1 MSKALYIAE
10 KPSVAQEFAKA
21 LKINGQRRD
30 GYLESQDSVVTWC
43 VGHLVTM
50 SYPEKYDIKYKRWSL
65 DTLPFLPREFKY
77 EVIPGVQK
85 QFEIVKGLL
94 NREDVDTIYVCTDS
108 GREGEYIYRLV
119 AQMAGVHGKKEKR
132 VWIDSQTE
140 EEIMRGIRE
149 AKDLSAYDNLSA
161 SAYLRAKED
170 YLMGINFSRVLTLR
184 YGNSVSNY
192 LNTKYQAISVGRVM
206 TCVLGMVVRREREI
220 RAFVKTPFYRVLS
233 SIALEGENFEGEW
246 RAVEGS
252 RYFQT
257 PYLYKENGFKKKA
270 YAEKLIQEL
279 LVSKPLQCTVEKIE
293 RKKENR
299 NPPLLFNLA
308 ELQNVCS
315 KLFKISP
322 DETLKIV
329 QELYEKK
336 LVTYPRTD
344 ARVLS
349 TAAAKEIY
357 KNISGLRNYEHT
369 AEIAQHII
377 EQGNYK
383 NLAKTRYVNDKQIT
397 DHYAIVPTGQ
407 GLNALRS
414 VSLTAQRVYETI
426 VRRFVCIFYP
436 PAVYQKIS
444 LVTKIQNES
453 FFSSFKVLLDEGYL
467 KVATNSFAK
476 RKAADAMS
484 SVNRAGAA
492 GNEGSEEEDPDTGK
506 NDGNK
511 ADDSAEDMACDTR
524 LLAALQN
531 LKKGDILSVDSL
543 SIKEGETSPP
553 KRYNSG
559 SMILA
564 MENAGQLIE
573 DEELRA
579 QIKSCGIGTSATRA
593 EILKKLCNIK
603 YLALNKKTQ
612 VITPTLL
619 GEMIFD
625 VVNCSIRQLL
635 NPELTASWEKGLNY
649 VAEGSITE
657 QEYMDKLEHF
667 VRLRTRQV
675 EDSNIQPY
683 LRQFFDAAAVNY
695 KDSSEKNSVK
705 TTGRATSAAGRS
717 RTCRKPSASKSSVH
731 L

>member
-1 MSKALYIAE
+1 MGKALYIAE

-21 LKINGQRRD
+21 LKINGQRKD
-30 GYLESQDSVVTWC
+30 GYLESQDSIVTWC

-85 QFEIVKGLL
+85 QFDIVKGLL
-94 NREDVDTIYVCTDS
+94 NRPDVETIYVCTDS

-119 AQMAGVHGKKEKR
+119 AQMAGVKDKKQRR

-140 EEIMRGIRE
+140 EEILRGIRE
-149 AKDLSAYDNLSA
+149 AKDLSAYDNLA
-161 SAYLRAKED
+161 NSAYLRAKED

-184 YGNSVSNY
+184 YGNSVSSY
-192 LNTKYQAISVGRVM
+192 LKSKYQAIAVGRVM

-220 RAFVKTPFYRVLS
+220 RSFVKTPFYRVIS
-233 SIALEGENFEGEW
+233 GIALEGEKFDGEW

-252 RYFQT
+252 RYFQS
-257 PYLYKENGFKKKA
+257 PYLYKENGFKEKKHA
-270 YAEKLIQEL
+270 QEL
-279 LVSKPLQCTVEKIE
+279 INFLSTEQPLKCCVEKIE
-293 RKKENR
+293 RKKENK

-322 DETLKIV
+322 DETLKIT

-349 TAAAKEIY
+349 TAVSKEIY
-357 KNISGLRNYEHT
+357 KNISGLRNYSAIGT
-369 AEIAQHII
+369 FAEEVIQM
-377 EQGNYK
+377 GSYK
-383 NLAKTRYVNDKQIT
+383 TIAKTRYVNDKQIT
-397 DHYAIVPTGQ
+397 DHYAIIPTGQ
-407 GLNALRS
+407 GLNALNSLS
-414 VSLTAQRVYETI
+414 VTSQRVYETI
-426 VRRFVCIFYP
+426 VRRFLCIFCP
-436 PAVYQKIS
+436 PAVYQKVS
-444 LVTKIQNES
+444 LVTMMQGEK
-453 FFSSFKVLLDEGYL
+453 FFSSFKVLQEEGYL
-467 KVATNSFAK
+467 KYATNSFA
-476 RKAADAMS
+476 RRGAKAQDTEKSDSEDVSCDAQ
-484 SVNRAGAA
+484 
-492 GNEGSEEEDPDTGK
+492 
-506 NDGNK
+506 
-511 ADDSAEDMACDTR
+511 
-524 LLAALQN
+524 LLAALN
-531 LKKGDILSVDSL
+531 KLKKGDILTVDSL
-543 SIKEGETSPP
+543 DIKEGETSPP

-579 QIKSCGIGTSATRA
+579 QIKGSGIGTSATRA
-593 EILKKLCNIK
+593 EILKKLFSIK

-649 VAEGSITE
+649 VAEGSITP

-667 VRLRTRQV
+667 VRIRTDQV
-675 EDSNIQPY
+675 EQSNYQY
-683 LRQFFDAAAVNY
+683 ALRQFFDAAAVNY
-695 KDSSEKNSVK
+695 QKKQ
-705 TTGRATSAAGRS
+705 TTPKRGGKA
-717 RTCRKPSASKSSVH
+717 
-731 L
+731 

>member
-119 AQMAGVHGKKEKR
+119 AQMAGVRGKKEKR

-246 RAVEGS
+246 RAVEGC

-257 PYLYKENGFKKKA
+257 PYLYKENGFKEKA

-279 LVSKPLQCTVEKIE
+279 LVSQPLQCTVEKIE

-444 LVTKIQNES
+444 LVTKMQGES
-453 FFSSFKVLLDEGYL
+453 FFSSFKVLLEEGYL

-484 SVNRAGAA
+484 GGNRAGAA

-506 NDGNK
+506 NGGNK

-695 KDSSEKNSVK
+695 KDSSEKNSAK
-705 TTGRATSAAGRS
+705 TTGRSTSATGRS
-717 RTCRKPSASKSSVH
+717 RTCRKPSASK
-731 L
+731 

>member
-30 GYLESQDSVVTWC
+30 GYLESDTSVVTWC

-50 SYPEKYDIKYKRWSL
+50 SYPEKYDMKYKRWSF
-65 DTLPFLPREFKY
+65 DTLPFLPRDFKY

-85 QFEIVKGLL
+85 QFQIVKGLL
-94 NREDVDTIYVCTDS
+94 NRPDIETIYVCTDS

-119 AQMAGVHGKKEKR
+119 AQMAGVKGKKEKR

-149 AKDLSAYDNLSA
+149 AKDISEYDNLAA

-192 LNTKYQAISVGRVM
+192 LSSKYQAISVGRVM

-220 RAFVKTPFYRVLS
+220 RSFVKTPFYRVVS
-233 SIALEGENFEGEW
+233 SIVLEGEKFEGEW

-252 RYFQT
+252 SYFQS
-257 PYLYKENGFKKKA
+257 PVLHKENGFKKKEDA
-270 YAEKLIQEL
+270 RQLIQSL
-279 LVSKPLQCTVEKIE
+279 SSVQPLSCTVEKVE
-293 RKKENR
+293 RKKENK

-322 DETLKIV
+322 DETLAVV

-349 TAAAKEIY
+349 TAVAKVIS
-357 KNISGLRNYEHT
+357 KNISGLQNYGPAADAAKEALSMGT
-369 AEIAQHII
+369 WKTI
-377 EQGNYK
+377 
-383 NLAKTRYVNDKQIT
+383 AKTRYVNDKQIT
-397 DHYAIVPTGQ
+397 DHYAIIPTGQ
-407 GLNALRS
+407 GLGNLKGL
-414 VSLTAQRVYETI
+414 SLTSQRVYETI
-426 VRRFVCIFYP
+426 VRRFLCIFYP
-436 PAVYQKIS
+436 PAVYQKVS
-444 LVTKIQNES
+444 LVTRMGNES
-453 FFSSFKVLLDEGYL
+453 FFSSFKVLVSEGYL
-467 KVATNSFAK
+467 KIAANSFARK
-476 RKAADAMS
+476 KASDSEGKAA
-484 SVNRAGAA
+484 
-492 GNEGSEEEDPDTGK
+492 EGKAEED
-506 NDGNK
+506 
-511 ADDSAEDMACDTR
+511 SEDVACD
-524 LLAALQN
+524 AALLGALQK
-531 LKKGDILSVDSL
+531 LKKNDILSVDSL
-543 SIKEGETSPP
+543 NIKEGETSPP

-579 QIKSCGIGTSATRA
+579 QIKGSGIGTSATRA
-593 EILKKLCNIK
+593 EILKKLFNIK
-603 YLALNKKTQ
+603 YLSLNKKTQ
-612 VITPTLL
+612 MITPTLL
-619 GEMIFD
+619 GEMIYD

-635 NPELTASWEKGLNY
+635 NPELTASWEKGLTY

-667 VRLRTRQV
+667 VRIRTNQV
-675 EDSNIQPY
+675 EASNYQY
-683 LRQFFDAAAVNY
+683 ALRQFFDASAQYY
-695 KDSSEKNSVK
+695 KKPE
-705 TTGRATSAAGRS
+705 RS
-717 RTCRKPSASKSSVH
+717 TRSASSGKQGGKSS
-731 L
+731 

>member
-233 SIALEGENFEGEW
+233 CIALEGENFEGEW

-257 PYLYKENGFKKKA
+257 PCLYKENGFKEKA

-279 LVSKPLQCTVEKIE
+279 SVSQPLQCTVEKIE

-407 GLNALRS
+407 GLNTLRS

-467 KVATNSFAK
+467 KIATNSFAK

-492 GNEGSEEEDPDTGK
+492 DSEGSEEEDPDTGK
-506 NDGNK
+506 NGGNK

-612 VITPTLL
+612 VITPTLQ
-619 GEMIFD
+619 GEMIYD

-635 NPELTASWEKGLNY
+635 NPELTASWEKGLTY

-667 VRLRTRQV
+667 VRVRTQQV
-675 EDSNIQPY
+675 EASNYQY
-683 LRQFFDAAAVNY
+683 NLRQFFDAAAVNY
-695 KDSSEKNSVK
+695 
-705 TTGRATSAAGRS
+705 
-717 RTCRKPSASKSSVH
+717 RKPERASRQGGKKSS
-731 L
+731 

>member
-1 MSKALYIAE
+1 MGKSLYIAE

-21 LKINGQRRD
+21 LKINGQRKD
-30 GYLESQDSVVTWC
+30 GYLESEDSVVTWC

-85 QFEIVKGLL
+85 QFNIVKGLL
-94 NREDVDTIYVCTDS
+94 NRPDVEKIYGCTDS

-119 AQMAGVHGKKEKR
+119 AQMAGVKDKDQRR

-140 EEIMRGIRE
+140 EEILRGIRE
-149 AKDLSAYDNLSA
+149 AKELSAYDNLA
-161 SAYLRAKED
+161 DSAYLRAKED

-192 LNTKYQAISVGRVM
+192 LNSKYQAISVGRVM

-220 RAFVKTPFYRVLS
+220 RSFVKTPFYRVLS
-233 SIALEGENFEGEW
+233 SIALEGEHFDGEW

-252 RYFQT
+252 RYFQS
-257 PYLYKENGFKKKA
+257 PYLYKENGFKEKKH
-270 YAEKLIQEL
+270 AEELIRMLESEQ
-279 LVSKPLQCTVEKIE
+279 PLSCRVEKVE
-293 RKKENR
+293 RKKENK

-322 DETLKIV
+322 DETLRIT

-349 TAAAKEIY
+349 SAVAKEIY
-357 KNISGLRNYEHT
+357 KNISGLRRYPMIDN
-369 AEIAQHII
+369 AADEILQM
-377 EQGNYK
+377 GSYK
-383 NLAKTRYVNDKQIT
+383 TIAKTRYVNDKQIT
-397 DHYAIVPTGQ
+397 DHYAIIPTGQ
-407 GLNALRS
+407 GLNVLN
-414 VSLTAQRVYETI
+414 SLSQTSQRVYETI
-426 VRRFVCIFYP
+426 VRRFLCVFCP
-436 PAVYQKIS
+436 PAVYQKVS
-444 LVTKIQNES
+444 LVTEMQKEK
-453 FFSSFKVLLDEGYL
+453 FFSSFKVLQEEGYL
-467 KVATNSFAK
+467 KYATNSFA
-476 RKAADAMS
+476 RKSAADRS
-484 SVNRAGAA
+484 QESGK
-492 GNEGSEEEDPDTGK
+492 EDSEEVSCDVQLLNALQRLKK
-506 NDGNK
+506 NDILTV
-511 ADDSAEDMACDTR
+511 D
-524 LLAALQN
+524 ALN
-531 LKKGDILSVDSL
+531 
-543 SIKEGETSPP
+543 IKEGETSPP

-579 QIKSCGIGTSATRA
+579 QIKGSGIGTSATRA
-593 EILKKLCNIK
+593 EILKKLVSIK
-603 YLALNKKTQ
+603 YLSLNKKTQ

-635 NPELTASWEKGLNY
+635 NPELTASWEKGLTY
-649 VAEGSITE
+649 VAEGSITS
-657 QEYMDKLEHF
+657 QEYMGKLEHF
-667 VRLRTRQV
+667 VRVRTAQV
-675 EDSNIQPY
+675 EQSNYQY
-683 LRQFFDAAAVNY
+683 ALRQFFDAAAANY
-695 KDSSEKNSVK
+695 KSKP
-705 TTGRATSAAGRS
+705 TAS
-717 RTCRKPSASKSSVH
+717 RRGGKS
-731 L
+731 

>member
-30 GYLESQDSVVTWC
+30 GYLESQDSVV
-43 VGHLVTM
+43 HLVTM

-233 SIALEGENFEGEW
+233 CIALEGENFEGEW

-257 PYLYKENGFKKKA
+257 PYLYKENGFKEKA

-279 LVSKPLQCTVEKIE
+279 SVSQPLQCTVEKIE

-407 GLNALRS
+407 GLNTLRS

-467 KVATNSFAK
+467 KIATNSFAK

-492 GNEGSEEEDPDTGK
+492 DSEGSEEEDPDTGK
-506 NDGNK
+506 NGGNK

-695 KDSSEKNSVK
+695 KDSSEKNSAK
-705 TTGRATSAAGRS
+705 TTGRSTSAAGRS
-717 RTCRKPSASKSSVH
+717 RTCRKPSASK
-731 L
+731 

>member
-30 GYLESQDSVVTWC
+30 GYLESDTSVVTWC

-50 SYPEKYDIKYKRWSL
+50 SYPEKYDMKYKRWSF
-65 DTLPFLPREFKY
+65 DTLPFLPRDFKY

-85 QFEIVKGLL
+85 QFQIVKGLL
-94 NREDVDTIYVCTDS
+94 NRPDIETIYVCTDS

-119 AQMAGVHGKKEKR
+119 AQMAGVKGKKEKR

-149 AKDLSAYDNLSA
+149 AKDISEYDNLAA

-192 LNTKYQAISVGRVM
+192 LSSKYQAISVGRVM

-220 RAFVKTPFYRVLS
+220 RSFVKTPFYRVVS
-233 SIALEGENFEGEW
+233 SIVLEGEKFEGEW

-252 RYFQT
+252 SYFQS
-257 PYLYKENGFKKKA
+257 PVLYKENGFKKKEDA
-270 YAEKLIQEL
+270 RQLIQSL
-279 LVSKPLQCTVEKIE
+279 SSVQPLSCTVEKVE
-293 RKKENR
+293 RKKENK

-322 DETLKIV
+322 DETLAVV

-349 TAAAKEIY
+349 TAVAKVIS
-357 KNISGLRNYEHT
+357 KNISGLQNYGPAADAAKEALSMGT
-369 AEIAQHII
+369 WQTI
-377 EQGNYK
+377 
-383 NLAKTRYVNDKQIT
+383 AKTRYVNDKQIT
-397 DHYAIVPTGQ
+397 DHYAIIPTGQ
-407 GLNALRS
+407 GLGNLKGM
-414 VSLTAQRVYETI
+414 SLTSQRVYETI
-426 VRRFVCIFYP
+426 VRRFLCIFYP
-436 PAVYQKIS
+436 PAVYQKVSI
-444 LVTKIQNES
+444 VTRMGNES
-453 FFSSFKVLLDEGYL
+453 FFSSFKVLVSEGYL
-467 KVATNSFAK
+467 KIAANSFA
-476 RKAADAMS
+476 RKKASDTEGRAA
-484 SVNRAGAA
+484 
-492 GNEGSEEEDPDTGK
+492 EGKSEEDSEDV
-506 NDGNK
+506 
-511 ADDSAEDMACDTR
+511 ACD
-524 LLAALQN
+524 AALLGALQK
-531 LKKGDILSVDSL
+531 LKKNDILSVDSL
-543 SIKEGETSPP
+543 NIKEGETSPP

-579 QIKSCGIGTSATRA
+579 QIKGSGIGTSATRA
-593 EILKKLCNIK
+593 EILKKLFNIK
-603 YLALNKKTQ
+603 YLSLNKKTQ
-612 VITPTLL
+612 MITPTLL
-619 GEMIFD
+619 GEMIYD

-635 NPELTASWEKGLNY
+635 NPELTASWEKGLTY

-667 VRLRTRQV
+667 VRIRTNQV
-675 EDSNIQPY
+675 EASNYQY
-683 LRQFFDAAAVNY
+683 ALRQFFDASAQYY
-695 KDSSEKNSVK
+695 KKPERSTRSSSSGKQ
-705 TTGRATSAAGRS
+705 GG
-717 RTCRKPSASKSSVH
+717 KSS
-731 L
+731 

>member
-119 AQMAGVHGKKEKR
+119 AQMAGVRGKKEKR

-233 SIALEGENFEGEW
+233 SIALEEENFEGEW

-257 PYLYKENGFKKKA
+257 PYLYKENGFKEKA

-279 LVSKPLQCTVEKIE
+279 SVSQPLQCTVEKIE

-407 GLNALRS
+407 GLNTLRS

-492 GNEGSEEEDPDTGK
+492 DSEGSEEEDPDTGK
-506 NDGNK
+506 NGGNK

-675 EDSNIQPY
+675 EGSNIQPY

-695 KDSSEKNSVK
+695 KDSSEKNSAK
-705 TTGRATSAAGRS
+705 TTGRSMSAAGRS
-717 RTCRKPSASKSSVH
+717 RTCRKPSASK
-731 L
+731 

>member
-1 MSKALYIAE
+1 M
-10 KPSVAQEFAKA
+10 AQEFAKA
-21 LKINGQRRD
+21 LKINGQRKD
-30 GYLESQDSVVTWC
+30 GYLESDDSVVTWC

-50 SYPEKYDIKYKRWSL
+50 SYPEKYDIKFKRWSF

-77 EVIPGVQK
+77 EVIPGVKK

-94 NREDVDTIYVCTDS
+94 NRPDVDTIYVCTDS

-119 AQMAGVHGKKEKR
+119 AQMAGVKGKVQKR

-140 EEIMRGIRE
+140 EEILRGIRE
-149 AKDLSAYDNLSA
+149 AKDISEYDNLAA

-184 YGNSVSNY
+184 YGSSVTNY
-192 LNTKYQAISVGRVM
+192 LHSKYQAIAVGRVM

-220 RAFVKTPFYRVLS
+220 RVFVKTPFYRVLS
-233 SIALEGENFEGEW
+233 SIALAGESFDGEW

-252 RYFQT
+252 RYFQS
-257 PYLYKENGFKKKA
+257 PYLYKENGFKKKEHA
-270 YAEKLIQEL
+270 QMLIDQL
-279 LVSKPLQCTVEKIE
+279 MVNQPLSCIVEKVE
-293 RKKENR
+293 RKKENK

-322 DETLKIV
+322 DETLRIV

-349 TAAAKEIY
+349 TAVAKEIY
-357 KNISGLRNYEHT
+357 KNISGLRNYQQAGAAA
-369 AEIAQHII
+369 AEVLGMESWKSI
-377 EQGNYK
+377 
-383 NLAKTRYVNDKQIT
+383 AKTRYVNDKQIT
-397 DHYAIVPTGQ
+397 DHYAIIPTGQ
-407 GLNALRS
+407 GLNALGN

-426 VRRFVCIFYP
+426 VRRFLCIFYP
-436 PAVYQKIS
+436 PAVYQKVS
-444 LVTKIQNES
+444 LVTKLDGEA
-453 FFSSFKVLLDEGYL
+453 FFSSFKVLKEEGYL
-467 KVATNSFAK
+467 KIATNSFSRK
-476 RKAADAMS
+476 RASDSEK
-484 SVNRAGAA
+484 N
-492 GNEGSEEEDPDTGK
+492 GNGEEDE
-506 NDGNK
+506 
-511 ADDSAEDMACDTR
+511 ASCDTV
-524 LLAALQN
+524 LLEALQK
-531 LKKGDILSVDSL
+531 LKKGDILPVNGL

-579 QIKSCGIGTSATRA
+579 QIKGSGIGTSATRA
-593 EILKKLCNIK
+593 EILKKLFNIK

-635 NPELTASWEKGLNY
+635 NPELTASWEKGLTY

-667 VRLRTRQV
+667 VRVRTRQV
-675 EDSNIQPY
+675 EASNYQY
-683 LRQFFDAAAVNY
+683 NLRQFFDAAAVNY
-695 KDSSEKNSVK
+695 
-705 TTGRATSAAGRS
+705 
-717 RTCRKPSASKSSVH
+717 RKPERASGQGGKRSS
-731 L
+731 

>member
-257 PYLYKENGFKKKA
+257 PYLYKENGFKEKA

-279 LVSKPLQCTVEKIE
+279 LVSQPLQCTVEKIE

-357 KNISGLRNYEHT
+357 KNIFGLRNYEHT

-397 DHYAIVPTGQ
+397 DHYAIAPTGQ

-467 KVATNSFAK
+467 KVATNSFTK

-484 SVNRAGAA
+484 SVNRAGVA

-506 NDGNK
+506 NGGNK

-695 KDSSEKNSVK
+695 KDSSEKNSAK
-705 TTGRATSAAGRS
+705 TTGRSTSAAGRS
-717 RTCRKPSASKSSVH
+717 RTCRKPSASK
-731 L
+731 

>member
-1 MSKALYIAE
+1 MGKALYIAE

-30 GYLESQDSVVTWC
+30 GYLESEDSVVTWC

-65 DTLPFLPREFKY
+65 DTLPFLPRDFKY
-77 EVIPGVQK
+77 EIIPAVQK
-85 QFEIVKGLL
+85 QFNIVRGLL
-94 NREDVDTIYVCTDS
+94 NRPDVDTIYVCTDS

-119 AQMAGVHGKKEKR
+119 AQMAGVHDKTQKR

-140 EEIMRGIRE
+140 EEILRGIRE
-149 AKDLSAYDNLSA
+149 AKDISEYDNLSA

-192 LNTKYQAISVGRVM
+192 LKTKYQAISVGRVM

-220 RAFVKTPFYRVLS
+220 RSFVKTPFYRVLG
-233 SIALEGENFEGEW
+233 SISLEGENFDGEW

-252 RYFQT
+252 RYFQS
-257 PYLYKENGFKKKA
+257 PYLYKENGFKEKQ
-270 YAEKLIQEL
+270 YAEELIGEL
-279 LVSKPLQCTVEKIE
+279 SQNSPLVCQVEKIE
-293 RKKENR
+293 RKKENK

-315 KLFKISP
+315 RLFKISP
-322 DETLKIV
+322 DETLRIV

-349 TAAAKEIY
+349 TAVAKEIY
-357 KNISGLRNYEHT
+357 KNISGLRRYPQIDGAADEVLEMGT
-369 AEIAQHII
+369 
-377 EQGNYK
+377 YK
-383 NLAKTRYVNDKQIT
+383 NIAKTRYVNDKQIT
-397 DHYAIVPTGQ
+397 DHYAIIPTGQ
-407 GLNALRS
+407 GLSALNGI
-414 VSLTAQRVYETI
+414 SLTAQRVYETI
-426 VRRFVCIFYP
+426 VRRFLCIFYP
-436 PAVYQKIS
+436 PAVYQKVN
-444 LVTKIQNES
+444 LVTVMEKEH
-453 FFSSFKVLLDEGYL
+453 FFSSFRVLQSEGYL
-467 KVATNSFAK
+467 KIAANSFAAK
-476 RKAADAMS
+476 KASEKSQD
-484 SVNRAGAA
+484 
-492 GNEGSEEEDPDTGK
+492 SEEEENTSC
-506 NDGNK
+506 N
-511 ADDSAEDMACDTR
+511 EV
-524 LLAALQN
+524 LLAALQK
-531 LKKGDILSVDSL
+531 LKKNDILSVDSL

-579 QIKSCGIGTSATRA
+579 QIRGSGIGTSATRA
-593 EILKKLCNIK
+593 EILKKLFSIK
-603 YLALNKKTQ
+603 YLSLNKKTQ

-635 NPELTASWEKGLNY
+635 NPELTASWEKGLTY
-649 VAEGSITE
+649 VAEGSITP

-667 VRLRTRQV
+667 VRVRTVQV
-675 EDSNIQPY
+675 EQSNYQY
-683 LRQFFDAAAVNY
+683 ALRQFFDAAAENY
-695 KDSSEKNSVK
+695 KK
-705 TTGRATSAAGRS
+705 
-717 RTCRKPSASKSSVH
+717 KPSASKRGGKE

>member
-149 AKDLSAYDNLSA
+149 AKDLSSYDNLSA

-233 SIALEGENFEGEW
+233 SIALKGENFEGEW

-257 PYLYKENGFKKKA
+257 PYLYKENGFKEKA

-279 LVSKPLQCTVEKIE
+279 SVNQPLQCTVDKVE
-293 RKKENR
+293 RKKENK

-407 GLNALRS
+407 GLNALKS

-436 PAVYQKIS
+436 PAVYQKVS

-484 SVNRAGAA
+484 GGNRTGAA
-492 GNEGSEEEDPDTGK
+492 GNNGIDDADSDNGK
-506 NDGNK
+506 NGS
-511 ADDSAEDMACDTR
+511 DDSSEDMACDSR

-531 LKKGDILSVDSL
+531 LKKGDILSVDGL

-593 EILKKLCNIK
+593 EILKKLVNIK
-603 YLALNKKTQ
+603 YLSLNKKTQ

-635 NPELTASWEKGLNY
+635 NSELTASWEKGLNY

-667 VRLRTRQV
+667 IRIRTKQV
-675 EDSNIQPY
+675 EESNFQPY

-695 KDSSEKNSVK
+695 KDSTAK
-705 TTGRATSAAGRS
+705 TGTKTAGRTTAGTSRS
-717 RTCRKPSASKSSVH
+717 RTYRKTADKK
-731 L
+731 

>member
-1 MSKALYIAE
+1 MAKALYIAE

-21 LKINGQRRD
+21 LKINGQRKD
-30 GYLESQDSVVTWC
+30 GYLESDDSVVTWC

-50 SYPEKYDIKYKRWSL
+50 SYPEKYDIKYKRWSF

-77 EVIPGVQK
+77 EVIPGVKK

-94 NREDVDTIYVCTDS
+94 NREDIEIIYVCTDS

-119 AQMAGVHGKKEKR
+119 AQMSGIKGKVQKR

-140 EEIMRGIRE
+140 EEILRGIRE
-149 AKDLSAYDNLSA
+149 AKDISEYDNLAA

-184 YGNSVSNY
+184 YGNSVTNY
-192 LNTKYQAISVGRVM
+192 LHSKYQAIAVGRVM

-220 RAFVKTPFYRVLS
+220 RVFVKTPFYRVLS
-233 SIALEGENFEGEW
+233 SIALAGENFDGEW

-252 RYFQT
+252 RYFQS
-257 PYLYKENGFKKKA
+257 PYLYKENGFKKKEHA
-270 YAEKLIQEL
+270 KELIDQL
-279 LVSKPLQCTVEKIE
+279 MVNQPLQCTVEKVE
-293 RKKENR
+293 RKKENK

-322 DETLKIV
+322 DETLRIV

-349 TAAAKEIY
+349 TAVAKEIY
-357 KNISGLRNYEHT
+357 KNISGLRNYQQAGT
-369 AEIAQHII
+369 AAAEVLGM
-377 EQGNYK
+377 ESWK
-383 NLAKTRYVNDKQIT
+383 NIVKTRYVNDKQIT
-397 DHYAIVPTGQ
+397 DHYAIIPTGQ
-407 GLNALRS
+407 GLNSLEM

-426 VRRFVCIFYP
+426 VRRFLCIFYP
-436 PAVYQKIS
+436 PAVYQKVS
-444 LVTKIQNES
+444 LVTKLDGEA
-453 FFSSFKVLLDEGYL
+453 FFSSFKVLKEEGYL
-467 KVATNSFAK
+467 KIATNSFV
-476 RKAADAMS
+476 RKKVLDGEK
-484 SVNRAGAA
+484 SVNG
-492 GNEGSEEEDPDTGK
+492 EEEE
-506 NDGNK
+506 
-511 ADDSAEDMACDTR
+511 ASCDIV
-524 LLAALQN
+524 LLEALQK
-531 LKKGDILSVDSL
+531 LKKGDILPVNAL

-579 QIKSCGIGTSATRA
+579 QIKGSGIGTSATRA
-593 EILKKLCNIK
+593 EILKKLFNIK

-635 NPELTASWEKGLNY
+635 NPELTASWEKGLTY

-667 VRLRTRQV
+667 VRVRTRQV
-675 EDSNIQPY
+675 EASNYQY
-683 LRQFFDAAAVNY
+683 NLRQFFDAAAVNY
-695 KDSSEKNSVK
+695 
-705 TTGRATSAAGRS
+705 
-717 RTCRKPSASKSSVH
+717 RKPERASGQGGKKS
-731 L
+731 

>member
-1 MSKALYIAE
+1 MGKALYIAE

-21 LKINGQRRD
+21 LKINGQRKD
-30 GYLESQDSVVTWC
+30 GYLESEDSVVTWC

-50 SYPEKYDIKYKRWSL
+50 SYPEKYDMKYKRWSL

-77 EVIPGVQK
+77 EVIPSVQK
-85 QFEIVKGLL
+85 QFHIVKGLL
-94 NREDVDTIYVCTDS
+94 NRPDVDTIYVCTDS

-119 AQMAGVHGKKEKR
+119 AQMAGVHDKKQKR

-140 EEIMRGIRE
+140 EEILRGIRE
-149 AKDLSAYDNLSA
+149 AKDISEYDNLSA

-192 LNTKYQAISVGRVM
+192 LKTKYQAISVGRVM

-220 RAFVKTPFYRVLS
+220 RSFVKTPFYRVLN
-233 SIALEGENFEGEW
+233 SISLEGEHFDGEW
-246 RAVEGS
+246 RAAEGS
-252 RYFQT
+252 RYFQS
-257 PYLYKENGFKKKA
+257 PYLYKENGFKEKK
-270 YAEKLIQEL
+270 YAQEL
-279 LVSKPLQCTVEKIE
+279 IAFLSQDQPLSCRVEKAE
-293 RKKENR
+293 RKKENK

-322 DETLKIV
+322 DETLRVV

-349 TAAAKEIY
+349 TAVAKEIY
-357 KNISGLRNYEHT
+357 KNISGLRRYPQINGAADEVL
-369 AEIAQHII
+369 EM
-377 EQGNYK
+377 GSCK
-383 NLAKTRYVNDKQIT
+383 NIAKTRYVNDKQIT
-397 DHYAIVPTGQ
+397 DHYAIIPTGQ
-407 GLNALRS
+407 GLNVLT
-414 VSLTAQRVYETI
+414 SLSQTSQRVYETI
-426 VRRFVCIFYP
+426 VRRFLSIFYP
-436 PAVYQKIS
+436 PAVYQKVN
-444 LVTKIQNES
+444 LTTMMGNEA
-453 FFSSFKVLLDEGYL
+453 FFSSFRVLQSEGYL
-467 KVATNSFAK
+467 KIASNSFAV
-476 RKAADAMS
+476 RKASEKNTDT
-484 SVNRAGAA
+484 
-492 GNEGSEEEDPDTGK
+492 EEEENTSC
-506 NDGNK
+506 N
-511 ADDSAEDMACDTR
+511 EI
-524 LLAALQN
+524 LLAALQK

-543 SIKEGETSPP
+543 NIKEGETSPP

-579 QIKSCGIGTSATRA
+579 QIKGSGIGTSATRA
-593 EILKKLCNIK
+593 EILKKLFTIK
-603 YLALNKKTQ
+603 YLSLNKKTQ

-635 NPELTASWEKGLNY
+635 NPELTASWEKGLTY
-649 VAEGSITE
+649 VAEGSITS

-667 VRLRTRQV
+667 VRVRTAQV
-675 EDSNIQPY
+675 ENSNYQY
-683 LRQFFDAAAVNY
+683 ALRQFFDAAAENY
-695 KDSSEKNSVK
+695 K
-705 TTGRATSAAGRS
+705 
-717 RTCRKPSASKSSVH
+717 KPAASKRGGK
-731 L
+731 

>member
-21 LKINGQRRD
+21 LKINGQRKD
-30 GYLESQDSVVTWC
+30 GYLESEDSVVTWC

-50 SYPEKYDIKYKRWSL
+50 SYPEKYDIKYKRWSF
-65 DTLPFLPREFKY
+65 DTLPFLPCEFKY

-85 QFEIVKGLL
+85 QFDIVKRLL
-94 NREDVDTIYVCTDS
+94 NRPDVETIYVCTDS

-119 AQMAGVHGKKEKR
+119 AQMAGVKDKQQRR

-140 EEIMRGIRE
+140 EEILRGIRE
-149 AKDLSAYDNLSA
+149 AKDLSAYDNLA
-161 SAYLRAKED
+161 NSAYLRAKED

-184 YGNSVSNY
+184 YGNSVSGY
-192 LNTKYQAISVGRVM
+192 LKNKYQAIAVGRVM

-220 RAFVKTPFYRVLS
+220 RSFVKTPFYRVIS
-233 SIALEGENFEGEW
+233 GIVLEGEKFDGEW
-246 RAVEGS
+246 RAAEGS
-252 RYFQT
+252 RYFRS
-257 PYLYKENGFKKKA
+257 PYLYKENGFKERKHA
-270 YAEKLIQEL
+270 QEL
-279 LVSKPLQCTVEKIE
+279 IDFLNTEQPLRCCVEKIE
-293 RKKENR
+293 RKKENK

-349 TAAAKEIY
+349 TAVAKEIY
-357 KNISGLRNYEHT
+357 KNIAGLRNYPAIGST
-369 AEIAQHII
+369 AEEILQMGSYKTII
-377 EQGNYK
+377 
-383 NLAKTRYVNDKQIT
+383 KTRYVNDKQIT
-397 DHYAIVPTGQ
+397 DHYAIIPTGQ
-407 GLNALRS
+407 GLNALNRLP
-414 VSLTAQRVYETI
+414 LTSQRVYETI
-426 VRRFVCIFYP
+426 VRRFLCIFCP
-436 PAVYQKIS
+436 PAVYQKVS
-444 LVTKIQNES
+444 LVTEMQKEK
-453 FFSSFKVLLDEGYL
+453 FFSSFKVLQEEGYL
-467 KVATNSFAK
+467 KYAVNSFA
-476 RKAADAMS
+476 RR
-484 SVNRAGAA
+484 NAG
-492 GNEGSEEEDPDTGK
+492 ETQDTEK
-506 NDGNK
+506 ND
-511 ADDSAEDMACDTR
+511 SEDVSCDAR
-524 LLAALQN
+524 LLSALHK
-531 LKKGDILSVDSL
+531 LKKGDILTVDSL
-543 SIKEGETSPP
+543 DIKEGETSPP

-579 QIKSCGIGTSATRA
+579 QIKGSGIGTSATRA
-593 EILKKLCNIK
+593 EILKKLFSIK

-649 VAEGSITE
+649 VAEGSITP

-667 VRLRTRQV
+667 VRIRTDQV
-675 EDSNIQPY
+675 EKSNYQY
-683 LRQFFDAAAVNY
+683 ALRQFFDAAAVNY
-695 KDSSEKNSVK
+695 KKK
-705 TTGRATSAAGRS
+705 Q
-717 RTCRKPSASKSSVH
+717 
-731 L
+731 

>member
-149 AKDLSAYDNLSA
+149 AKDLSSYDNLSA

-257 PYLYKENGFKKKA
+257 PYLYKENGFKEKA

-279 LVSKPLQCTVEKIE
+279 SVSQPLQCTVEKIE

-492 GNEGSEEEDPDTGK
+492 DSEGSEEEDPDTGK
-506 NDGNK
+506 NGGNK

-675 EDSNIQPY
+675 EGSNIQPY

-695 KDSSEKNSVK
+695 KDSSEKNSAK
-705 TTGRATSAAGRS
+705 TTGRSMSAAGRS
-717 RTCRKPSASKSSVH
+717 RTCRKPSASK
-731 L
+731 

>member
-1 MSKALYIAE
+1 
-10 KPSVAQEFAKA
+10 
-21 LKINGQRRD
+21 
-30 GYLESQDSVVTWC
+30 
-43 VGHLVTM
+43 
-50 SYPEKYDIKYKRWSL
+50 
-65 DTLPFLPREFKY
+65 
-77 EVIPGVQK
+77 
-85 QFEIVKGLL
+85 
-94 NREDVDTIYVCTDS
+94 
-108 GREGEYIYRLV
+108 
-119 AQMAGVHGKKEKR
+119 MAGVRGKKEKR

-257 PYLYKENGFKKKA
+257 PYLYKENGFKEKA

-279 LVSKPLQCTVEKIE
+279 SVSQPLQCTVEKIE

-484 SVNRAGAA
+484 GGNRAGAA

-506 NDGNK
+506 NGGNK

-695 KDSSEKNSVK
+695 KDSSEKNSAK
-705 TTGRATSAAGRS
+705 TTGRSTSATGRS
-717 RTCRKPSASKSSVH
+717 RTCRKPSASK
-731 L
+731 

>member
-119 AQMAGVHGKKEKR
+119 AQMAGVRGKKEKR

-257 PYLYKENGFKKKA
+257 PYLYKENGFKEKA

-279 LVSKPLQCTVEKIE
+279 SVSQPLQCTVEKIE

-407 GLNALRS
+407 GLNTLRS

-484 SVNRAGAA
+484 GGNRAGAA

-506 NDGNK
+506 NGGNK

-695 KDSSEKNSVK
+695 KDSSEKNSAK
-705 TTGRATSAAGRS
+705 TTGRSTSATGRS
-717 RTCRKPSASKSSVH
+717 RTCRKPSASK
-731 L
+731 

>member
-257 PYLYKENGFKKKA
+257 PYLYKENGFKEKA

-279 LVSKPLQCTVEKIE
+279 LVSQPLQCTVEKIE

-484 SVNRAGAA
+484 GGNRAGAA

-506 NDGNK
+506 NGGNK

-695 KDSSEKNSVK
+695 KDSSEKNSAK
-705 TTGRATSAAGRS
+705 TTGRSTSATGRS
-717 RTCRKPSASKSSVH
+717 RTCRKPSASK
-731 L
+731 